1 MDIVSKNDFQIQT
14 NTFKIIFY
22 IMKNMKLIFK
32 NIFNSIKKIFDNE
45 LAKII
50 TILVIMWLFG
60 AIGILILESKNQ
72 PDFNSLKNTLWWTI
86 VTMTTVGYG
95 DMSPKGDYSRLF
107 ATFLMLTGIGISGL
121 FTSTMSSI
129 FVTKKIREGRGLE
142 TVKTK
147 NHIVI
152 CGYNPNLEMILDFI
166 IKSYNNEFPIVLV
179 NDLSEDKINSILS
192 KYNKIEIRFVKGDH
206 SRENILEKANVQN
219 SKSVMV
225 LTDDADI
232 NGDQK
237 TILSTLTLK
246 NINSNLRVIAQ
257 VSNRENI
264 THLRRANVD
273 EIIINDKFETF
284 MTASHILDPGVPQAL
299 HQLID
304 ENSSHKFQSKS
315 IPKDYIGKTF
325 DELSKSLRDKYGW
338 IAIGLFL
345 EEEKM
350 GLSDFLSADT
360 SSLDAFIEKK
370 MKEAGHS
377 FKQENKLSVLM
388 NPKSD
393 YLIKK
398 GERIIIIP

>member
-1 MDIVSKNDFQIQT
+1 MKLN
-14 NTFKIIFY
+14 FKI
-22 IMKNMKLIFK
+22 K
-32 NIFNSIKKIFDNE
+32 FNSLKKVFDNE
-45 LAKII
+45 LTKII
-50 TILVIMWLFG
+50 TILIIMWVFG

-192 KYNKIEIRFVKGDH
+192 KYNKIEIKFVKGDH

-225 LTDDADI
+225 LTDDTDI

-284 MTASHILDPGVPQAL
+284 ITASHILDPGVPQAL
-299 HQLID
+299 YQLID
-304 ENSSHKFQSKS
+304 ENSLHKFQSKS
-315 IPKDYIGKTF
+315 IPEDFIGKTF
-325 DELSKSLRDKYGW
+325 DELSKSLRQKFGW
-338 IAIGLFL
+338 IAIGLFM

-350 GLSDFLSADT
+350 VLSDFLSADT

>member
-1 MDIVSKNDFQIQT
+1 
-14 NTFKIIFY
+14 
-22 IMKNMKLIFK
+22 MKLIFN

-50 TILVIMWLFG
+50 TILVVMWLFG
-60 AIGILILESKNQ
+60 AIGILVLESKNQ

-95 DMSPKGDYSRLF
+95 DMSPQGDYSRLF

-192 KYNKIEIRFVKGDH
+192 KYSKIEIKFVKGDH
-206 SRENILEKANVQN
+206 SRENILEKANVLN

-304 ENSSHKFQSKS
+304 ENSIHKFQSKS
-315 IPKDYIGKTF
+315 ISKDFIGKTF
-325 DELSKSLRDKYGW
+325 DELSKSLRDQYGW

-377 FKQENKLSVLM
+377 FKQESKLSVVM
-388 NPKSD
+388 NPESD

-398 GERIIIIP
+398 GERVIIIP

>member
-1 MDIVSKNDFQIQT
+1 MKLN
-14 NTFKIIFY
+14 FKI
-22 IMKNMKLIFK
+22 
-32 NIFNSIKKIFDNE
+32 NSLKKVFDNE
-45 LAKII
+45 LTKII
-50 TILVIMWLFG
+50 TILIIIWVFG

-95 DMSPKGDYSRLF
+95 DMSPKGDYSRIF

-192 KYNKIEIRFVKGDH
+192 KYNKIEIKFVKGDH

-225 LTDDADI
+225 LTDDTDI

-284 MTASHILDPGVPQAL
+284 ITASHILDPGVPQAL
-299 HQLID
+299 YQLID
-304 ENSSHKFQSKS
+304 ENSLHKFQSKS
-315 IPKDYIGKTF
+315 IPENFIGKTF
-325 DELSKSLRDKYGW
+325 DELSKSLRQKFGW
-338 IAIGLFL
+338 IAIGLFM

-350 GLSDFLSADT
+350 VLSDFLSADT

>member
-1 MDIVSKNDFQIQT
+1 
-14 NTFKIIFY
+14 
-22 IMKNMKLIFK
+22 MKNMKLIFK

>member
-1 MDIVSKNDFQIQT
+1 
-14 NTFKIIFY
+14 
-22 IMKNMKLIFK
+22 MKLIFN
-32 NIFNSIKKIFDNE
+32 NIFNSIKKFFDNE

-50 TILVIMWLFG
+50 TILVVMWLFG
-60 AIGILILESKNQ
+60 AIGILVLESKNQ

-95 DMSPKGDYSRLF
+95 DMSPQGDYSRLF

-192 KYNKIEIRFVKGDH
+192 KYSKIEIKFVKGDH
-206 SRENILEKANVQN
+206 SRENILEKANVLN

-304 ENSSHKFQSKS
+304 ENSIHKFQSKS
-315 IPKDYIGKTF
+315 ISKDFIGKTF
-325 DELSKSLRDKYGW
+325 DELSKSLRDQYGW

-377 FKQENKLSVLM
+377 FKQESKLSVVM

-398 GERIIIIP
+398 GERVIIIP

>member
-1 MDIVSKNDFQIQT
+1 
-14 NTFKIIFY
+14 
-22 IMKNMKLIFK
+22 MKLIFK
-32 NIFNSIKKIFDNE
+32 NIFNSIKKFFDNE

-50 TILVIMWLFG
+50 TILVVMWLFG
-60 AIGILILESKNQ
+60 AIGILVLESKNQ

-95 DMSPKGDYSRLF
+95 DMSPQGDYSRLF

-192 KYNKIEIRFVKGDH
+192 KYSKIEIKFVKGDH
-206 SRENILEKANVQN
+206 SRENILEKANVLN

-304 ENSSHKFQSKS
+304 ENSIHKFQSKS
-315 IPKDYIGKTF
+315 ISKDFIGKTF
-325 DELSKSLRDKYGW
+325 DELSKSLRDQYGW

-377 FKQENKLSVLM
+377 FKQESKLSVVM
-388 NPKSD
+388 NPESD

-398 GERIIIIP
+398 GERVIIIP

>member
-1 MDIVSKNDFQIQT
+1 
-14 NTFKIIFY
+14 
-22 IMKNMKLIFK
+22 MKLIFN

-50 TILVIMWLFG
+50 TILVVMWLFG
-60 AIGILILESKNQ
+60 AIGILVLESKNQ

-95 DMSPKGDYSRLF
+95 DMSPQGDYSRLF

-192 KYNKIEIRFVKGDH
+192 KYSKIEIKFVKGDH
-206 SRENILEKANVQN
+206 SRENILEKANVLN

-304 ENSSHKFQSKS
+304 ENSIHKFQSKS
-315 IPKDYIGKTF
+315 ISKNFIGKTF
-325 DELSKSLRDKYGW
+325 DELSKSLRDQYGW

-377 FKQENKLSVLM
+377 FKQESKLSVVM

-398 GERIIIIP
+398 GERVIIIP

>member
-1 MDIVSKNDFQIQT
+1 MKLN
-14 NTFKIIFY
+14 FKI
-22 IMKNMKLIFK
+22 
-32 NIFNSIKKIFDNE
+32 NSLKKVFDNE
-45 LAKII
+45 LTKII
-50 TILVIMWLFG
+50 TILIIIWVFG

-192 KYNKIEIRFVKGDH
+192 KYNKIEIKFVKGDH

-225 LTDDADI
+225 LTDDTDI

-284 MTASHILDPGVPQAL
+284 ITASHILDPGVPQAL
-299 HQLID
+299 YQLID
-304 ENSSHKFQSKS
+304 ENSLHKFQSKS
-315 IPKDYIGKTF
+315 IPENFIGKTF
-325 DELSKSLRDKYGW
+325 DELSKSLRQKFGW
-338 IAIGLFL
+338 IAIGLFM

-350 GLSDFLSADT
+350 VLSDFLSADT

>member
-1 MDIVSKNDFQIQT
+1 MKLN
-14 NTFKIIFY
+14 FKI
-22 IMKNMKLIFK
+22 K
-32 NIFNSIKKIFDNE
+32 FNSLKKVFDNE
-45 LAKII
+45 LTKII
-50 TILVIMWLFG
+50 TILIIMWVFG

-192 KYNKIEIRFVKGDH
+192 KYNKIEIKFVKGDH

-225 LTDDADI
+225 LTDDTDI

-284 MTASHILDPGVPQAL
+284 ITASHILDPGVPQAL
-299 HQLID
+299 YQLID
-304 ENSSHKFQSKS
+304 ENSIHKFQSKS
-315 IPKDYIGKTF
+315 IPEDFIGKTF
-325 DELSKSLRDKYGW
+325 DELSKSLRQKFGW
-338 IAIGLFL
+338 IAIGLFM

-350 GLSDFLSADT
+350 VLSDFLSADT